1 VSVLWPDS
9 LRHVLDEIAL
19 ISEQLTHADEE
30 RFMHD
35 PTLQRAFVRSLE
47 IIGEAIKNIP
57 PDIRKRY
64 PQVEWRAIAGMRD
77 KMIHDYFG
85 VDYEIVWDAAAHK
98 THVLG
103 EQVRSILQNE
113 TADSVGDSDDSQQPT
128 V

>member
-1 VSVLWPDS
+1 MSVSWPDS
-9 LRHVLDEIAL
+9 LRHVLDEIAF
-19 ISEQLTHADEE
+19 ISEQLTHTDED

-47 IIGEAIKNIP
+47 IIGEAIKNVP
-57 PDIRKRY
+57 ADIRNLY
-64 PQVEWRAIAGMRD
+64 PEIEWRAIAGMRD

-113 TADSVGDSDDSQQPT
+113 SVDSELPEGKALTERQ
-128 V
+128 